1 MPSGYVELQRSIV
14 TALTAALATAGPSG
28 TPVPVYDYV
37 PQDEPGPFVTV
48 GVGDTSQGASTKT
61 FSAVAHAVQ
70 IDIFSA
76 QRGLAEAKGIADLI
90 HAALERQTLAV
101 SGATAAP
108 IRLEFSEFFAE
119 PDGFRGNLRFST
131 TVYP

>member
-1 MPSGYVELQRSIV
+1 MPSGYLELQRSIV
-14 TALTAALATAGPSG
+14 TAIAAALSTAGPSSAAI
-28 TPVPVYDYV
+28 PVYDHV

-61 FSAVAHAVQ
+61 FSAVDHSVQ

-76 QRGLAEAKGIADLI
+76 QRGLAEAKSIADLI
-90 HAALERQTLAV
+90 HAALERVTFAV

-108 IRLEFSEFFAE
+108 MRLEFSEFFAE

-131 TVYP
+131 TVFP